1 MQYGGYFT
9 VCNCYNMNC
18 RSVDRDHLVEVL
30 VAIGR
35 LDDAEKPKKLDK
47 YDIFLISSLQLRS
60 VLRFEIG
67 EKFK

>member
-1 MQYGGYFT
+1 MGL
-9 VCNCYNMNC
+9 CSHKNC
-18 RSVDRDHLVEVL
+18 RDVDHEHWLEVHT
-30 VAIGR
+30 AIGR
-35 LDDAEKPKKLDK
+35 LDDVKKPKKLDK